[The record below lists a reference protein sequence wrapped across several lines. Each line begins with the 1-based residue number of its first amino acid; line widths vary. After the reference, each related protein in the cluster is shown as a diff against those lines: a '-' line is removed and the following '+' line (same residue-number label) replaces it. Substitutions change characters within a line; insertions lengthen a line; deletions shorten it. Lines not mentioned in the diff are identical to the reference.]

1 VLKISSRI
9 MTFSEECF
17 PHPAVE
23 RDERDKNVFPLP
35 LWERPN
41 GDMNVSPH
49 PAVGRDEGDKDV
61 FPLPWWEGMKGRG
74 ESTVGVK
81 GLTGVARR
89 LRRTSTDTER
99 QLWRHIRDRQLEGFK
114 FRRQQPVGRY
124 VVDFVNLEERVII
137 EVDGGQH
144 ALGPGDKI
152 RDEWLRSEGYK
163 VLRFWNNQVL
173 NNMEG
178 VLETIRNALLTP
190 HPDPLPQGERGR
202 RG

>member
-1 VLKISSRI
+1 

-17 PHPAVE
+17 
-23 RDERDKNVFPLP
+23 
-35 LWERPN
+35 
-41 GDMNVSPH
+41 SP
-49 PAVGRDEGDKDV
+49 PPVGGDEG
-61 FPLPWWEGMKGRG
+61 EGG
-74 ESTVGVK
+74 ESSVGLK

-89 LRRTSTDTER
+89 LRKTSTDTER
-99 QLWRHIRDRQLEGFK
+99 HLWRYLRDRQLEGFK

-144 ALGPGDKI
+144 ALDPGDKI
-152 RDEWLRSEGYK
+152 RDEWLRSEGYS

-178 VLETIRNALLTP
+178 VLETIRNVLLTP
-190 HPDPLPQGERGR
+190 HPDPLPQGERGNSF
-202 RG
+202 